1 MTARAVLAGGLVTLR
16 IWNTVTQ
23 AWGPW
28 GEPLDADKFEI
39 KPNFEKKTSTSKSHK
54 DYGQA
59 RASVVLPKP
68 TELSIAISAASAKTL
83 AMQFQGIVESLTQA
97 AGTLTDAEVTIPV
110 LGDWVSVGKRN
121 LSDDGWEVTQ
131 EDGSTVLPPASY
143 DVNWSRGEIRVKSGI
158 VAGGKVKLTGSYNAV
173 DGKRI
178 LGGRVPQIRCQ
189 ARFDGAN
196 LVDGSEIEVDVHETA
211 LGAGNGFDFLAENY
225 SATEFSGDIVT
236 PAGMEQGYEIR
247 LPQATD

>member
-1 MTARAVLAGGLVTLR
+1 MTARAVLAGGLVSLR

-28 GEPLDADKFEI
+28 GDPLDADKFEI

-59 RASVVLPKP
+59 RASVVIPKP
-68 TELSIAISAASAKTL
+68 TELTIAIAAASAQTL
-83 AMQFQGIVESLTQA
+83 ALQFQGIVEELTQS
-97 AGTLTDAEVTIPV
+97 AGALTDVEVVIPA
-110 LGDWVSVGKRN
+110 LNDWVFVGKRN
-121 LSDDGWEVTQ
+121 LSDEGWKIEQ
-131 EDGSTVLPPASY
+131 EDGTTLLPATSY
-143 DVNWSRGEIRVKSGI
+143 DVNWSRGEIRIKAGI
-158 VAGGKVKLTGSYNAV
+158 VAGGKVKVTGTYNAV

-178 LGGRVPQIRCQ
+178 LGGRVPQIRAQ

-196 LVDGSEIEVDVHETA
+196 LVDGAALEVDVHETV
-211 LGAGNGFDFLAENY
+211 LGAGSGFDFLAENY
-225 SATEFSGDIVT
+225 TATEFSGDIVT

-247 LPQATD
+247 MPQATE